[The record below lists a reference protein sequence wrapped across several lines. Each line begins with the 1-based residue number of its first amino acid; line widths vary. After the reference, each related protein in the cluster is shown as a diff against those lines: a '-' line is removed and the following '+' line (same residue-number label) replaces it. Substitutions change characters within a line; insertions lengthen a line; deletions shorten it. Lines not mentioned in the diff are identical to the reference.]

1 VWRRSKPGVLCF
13 AGLIPVVTVFS
24 PAAVTAA
31 TLEPGTSK
39 ALWGAGFLLAHH
51 DPFVFY
57 STSVESLLLNF

>member
-39 ALWGAGFLLAHH
+39 AGSGFLLEHH

>member
-1 VWRRSKPGVLCF
+1 MWRRSKPGVLCF

-39 ALWGAGFLLAHH
+39 ALWGAVSFWNIMTHLCFTQLLSNR
-51 DPFVFY
+51 FC
-57 STSVESLLLNF
+57 

>member
-13 AGLIPVVTVFS
+13 AGLIPVVTGFS

-39 ALWGAGFLLAHH
+39 ALWGAVSF
-51 DPFVFY
+51 
-57 STSVESLLLNF
+57 